1 MAGTYRGYD
10 GPCPPWNDMLAHRY
24 QFTLYALS
32 CERLA
37 VEGEDFTGPEVLD
50 AIRRYVLAEAQLTGT
65 YAINPGV
72 K

>member
-1 MAGTYRGYD
+1 MQ
-10 GPCPPWNDMLAHRY
+10 PCADDRRNCDPTRVV
-24 QFTLYALS
+24 S
-32 CERLA
+32 CER
-37 VEGEDFTGPEVLD
+37 VSIEGDDFTAPQVLD